1 MSSLPGGAPS
11 VEKSL
16 QLSLA
21 DAFLYSLMV
30 GIGETYLPAFA
41 LSVGLGEVFAGILAS
56 LPLVSGALLQ
66 LFTPK
71 ILRSRN
77 THKSWVVLSVTV
89 QALAFLPLIYY
100 SFGETPHFWT
110 LFAILTLYWGAGFSA
125 TPAWNYWMGQLVPE
139 SMSQKYF
146 ATRARLSQIGI
157 LIGLVIGG
165 VALHNKITILSFS
178 SVFGGLFFLAFLCR
192 MGSSILLSRKRFLME
207 WEPPK
212 DRLLG
217 VRASWGVFWKH
228 PRKRKFFLLL
238 FPYMA
243 SVYISAPFVTPYF
256 LAQMKMDYGAYM
268 IAIAALM
275 TGKIVALTLMSWQ
288 GGRVA
293 AALSP
298 SAAGSAGQVS
308 DAKNPRGGGFW
319 LFSWGV
325 ILVSPGPAFWVI
337 ATAYPAVLLLQFIS
351 GIAWAALEVGL
362 SLIFFKDL
370 TPEEKV
376 PILTIYNVFNAVSI
390 ILGTLIGG
398 WMLTMLGE
406 NIRGYLI
413 LFFIGSVLRVIFSRP
428 LVQSAKAWQNVK

>member
-71 ILRSRN
+71 YLRSRN
-77 THKSWVVLSVTV
+77 THKSWVVLSVAM

-110 LFAILTLYWGAGFSA
+110 LFLILTLYWGAGFSA
-125 TPAWNYWMGQLVPE
+125 TPAWNYWMGQLVPD
-139 SMSQKYF
+139 SISQKYF
-146 ATRARLSQIGI
+146 AKRARLSQVGI

-165 VALHNKITILSFS
+165 IALHNKITIFSFT

-192 MGSSILLSRKRFLME
+192 LGSSFLLSRKRFLIE
-207 WEPPK
+207 WEPPR

-217 VRASWGVFWKH
+217 VRDSWAVFWKD
-228 PRKRKFFLLL
+228 PLKRKFFLLL

-275 TGKIVALTLMSWQ
+275 AGKIVALTLMSWRPM
-288 GGRVA
+288 GGTSTA
-293 AALSP
+293 
-298 SAAGSAGQVS
+298 
-308 DAKNPRGGGFW
+308 GGFK
-319 LFSWGV
+319 LFMWGV
-325 ILVSPGPAFWVI
+325 IAVSPGPALWVV
-337 ATAYPAVLLLQFIS
+337 ATAYPAALILQFVS
-351 GIAWAALEVGL
+351 GMAWAALEVGL

-370 TPEEKV
+370 SAQEKV

-398 WMLTMLGE
+398 WLLTMLGE
-406 NIRGYLI
+406 TVNGYLM
-413 LFFIGSVLRVIFSRP
+413 LFFIGGVLRMIFSRP
-428 LVQSAKAWQNVK
+428 LVLTAKAWQNLK